1 MQLLRE
7 ASLREEWRVGREEAL
22 MAGLTASGLRGLS
35 DRDGQAL
42 AEQVAALMQV
52 GNSYSDTHEQVE
64 VND

>member
-52 GNSYSDTHEQVE
+52 GQQPFRHGRRI
-64 VND
+64 